1 MTNKWN
7 ETTCVN
13 RVSRHLIFPDYLS
26 MIVIQFPNQQRPG
39 LNARAGSVT
48 VDSQSSDDLMP
59 SEFSDSFDGSVNESL
74 VESLSD
80 EQIQRISK
88 AIADPQRFAI
98 LTCIA
103 KSDELPCKTL
113 VATFSIKQATISHH
127 LKELAAAQLIQS
139 RKQGQRAILSC
150 RRDVCDAYVRA
161 LESRFVS
168 AFAQ

>member
-1 MTNKWN
+1 
-7 ETTCVN
+7 
-13 RVSRHLIFPDYLS
+13 
-26 MIVIQFPNQQRPG
+26 
-39 LNARAGSVT
+39 
-48 VDSQSSDDLMP
+48 MP
-59 SEFSDSFDGSVNESL
+59 SELNDSADESTS
-74 VESLSD
+74 ESASESATDALSD

-127 LKELAAAQLIQS
+127 LKELAAAQLIES

>member
-1 MTNKWN
+1 MT
-7 ETTCVN
+7 
-13 RVSRHLIFPDYLS
+13 
-26 MIVIQFPNQQRPG
+26 VIQFPNQQRPG
-39 LNARAGSVT
+39 LDSRAE
-48 VDSQSSDDLMP
+48 DLLPASQSSDDLMT
-59 SEFSDSFDGSVNESL
+59 SDFADTFDGTTIESL
-74 VESLSD
+74 TED
-80 EQIQRISK
+80 QIQRISK